1 MKKIPVRLKNAAYDV
16 TTGEISRLREAFDL
30 DRRVLIV
37 TDDGVPE
44 APVKALAAAC
54 RKAEIFRFPQGEKS
68 KNLTTY
74 GGILSAALAAG
85 LTRKDA
91 LVAVGGGVVGDLTG
105 FAAATY
111 LRGVDFYNIPT
122 TLLCAHL

>member
-16 TTGEISRLREAFDL
+16 TTGESSLAGEVFDL

-54 RKAEIFRFPQGEKS
+54 RKAEIFRFPQGE
-68 KNLTTY
+68 
-74 GGILSAALAAG
+74 
-85 LTRKDA
+85 
-91 LVAVGGGVVGDLTG
+91 
-105 FAAATY
+105 
-111 LRGVDFYNIPT
+111 
-122 TLLCAHL
+122 